1 MMWGLL
7 PSCYD
12 TAPRPRPRSEGNHRR
27 LVQRTPTVGSLGKV
41 SHLTSPCDLR
51 HFMPGRNWP
60 RIEPSFGTWWMFQ
73 PQRNSIRDG
82 ETWGKS

>member
-1 MMWGLL
+1 MLAKFHNFTRYTFLRALRASVVNLL
-7 PSCYD
+7 SP
-12 TAPRPRPRSEGNHRR
+12 N
-27 LVQRTPTVGSLGKV
+27 V

-51 HFMPGRNWP
+51 HFVPGINWP
-60 RIEPSFGTWWMFQ
+60 RIELSFGAWWMFQ